1 MNLIP
6 PNPISRRAMF
16 RHSVSGLGVLGLA
29 ALSAE
34 ESGLVA
40 ATNTASPLA
49 PKQPH
54 ITPRAKRVILLFM
67 KGGPSHLDT
76 FDPKP
81 RLTRDHGKT
90 VPFELS
96 LSFDPSGYGGL
107 MKSPFTFKE
116 YGQSGIPISELFP
129 NVARHADDLC
139 VIRSMV
145 GDGLDHGA
153 AVLQLFT
160 GTINFTR
167 PSVGAWILYGL
178 GTENESLP
186 GFIIIKPAMYHGG
199 ARQWSASFLPGVY
212 QGTPI
217 GTSKVETKELKEEPI
232 EHLLAKGVTH
242 EQQRY
247 EFEALE
253 RMNRRHARS
262 RNFEPEL
269 ESRIQSFELAFRMQT
284 GAGEIFDVEKE
295 ESEATKRLYGLNE
308 EVTRDFGW
316 QCLLARR
323 LVENGVRFVQCTH
336 GNWDQHSELAR
347 LHSQNAKEV
356 DKPIGAL
363 LHDLKA
369 RGLLHDT
376 LVIWAGEFGRTPFA
390 QYDGRDHHPYGYS
403 IWMAGGG
410 VRPGFIYGATDEYGY
425 HAVEDPMHVHD
436 LHATI
441 LHLMGL
447 DHKMLTY
454 HYGGR
459 DFRLTDV
466 HGVVARKILA

>member
-1 MNLIP
+1 MDPTL
-6 PNPISRRAMF
+6 PNQISRRAML
-16 RHSVSGLGVLGLA
+16 RHSAGGLGALGLT
-29 ALSAE
+29 ALLAE
-34 ESGLVA
+34 ESGLA
-40 ATNTASPLA
+40 AAANTVNPLV

-54 ITPRAKRVILLFM
+54 IKPRAKRVILLFM

-90 VPFELS
+90 VPFKLS

-107 MKSPFTFKE
+107 MKSPFTFKQ
-116 YGQSGIPISELFP
+116 YGESGIAISELFP

-167 PSVGAWILYGL
+167 PSVGAWVLYGL
-178 GTENESLP
+178 GTENQSLP
-186 GFIIIKPAMYHGG
+186 GFIIIKPPMSHGG

-217 GTSKVETKELKEEPI
+217 GTSRVETEELKKEPI
-232 EHLLAKGVTH
+232 EHLLAKGVTPQ
-242 EQQRY
+242 QQRY
-247 EFEALE
+247 ELEALE
-253 RMNRRHARS
+253 KMNRRHARL

-269 ESRIQSFELAFRMQT
+269 EERIQSFDLASRMQT
-284 GAGEIFDVEKE
+284 GAGEVFDVEKE
-295 ESEATKRLYGLNE
+295 SEATKKLYGLNDKT
-308 EVTRDFGW
+308 TRDFGW

-323 LVENGVRFVQCTH
+323 LAENGVRFVQCTH
-336 GNWDQHSELAR
+336 DNWDQHSELAR
-347 LHSQNAKEV
+347 LHSRNAKQV
-356 DKPIGAL
+356 DKPIAAL
-363 LHDLKA
+363 LQDLKA
-369 RGLLHDT
+369 RGLLEDT

-403 IWMAGGG
+403 IWLAGGG
-410 VRPGFIYGATDEYGY
+410 VKPGFIYGATDEFGY
-425 HAVEDPMHVHD
+425 HAVEDRMHVHD

-447 DHKMLTY
+447 EHKKLTY
-454 HYGGR
+454 RYAGR